1 MMEPIILADNR
12 FLDGTP
18 TATDTAAGYDVL
30 FIRDYK
36 TFTSWKAASVGTKY
50 LTVDCGSAKSADCI
64 AFAGHNF
71 GTGAALVSVES
82 SDNGTDWTER
92 IVPFAVVD
100 DKAAL
105 RMFASVSARYWR
117 AKIASPTIAPQV
129 AVLLVG
135 LRITFPYPP
144 DAPFSPGKEG
154 MEVSAARS
162 RTGQLLGVDVR
173 FKPYSIRAQWSDLS
187 RTWVESY
194 FLHFWEN
201 HASNLTP
208 FFWAWDLGV
217 YPNDHHV
224 GGAVRGPGD
233 HRRKHQQRQME
244 QGGNGDPVFQQMALR
259 HKGILYPTVP
269 LPFQ

>member
-18 TATDTAAGYDVL
+18 TATDTAVGYDVL

-50 LTVDCGSAKSADCI
+50 LSVDCGSAKSADCI

-71 GTGAALVSVES
+71 GTGAAQISVES

-92 IVPFAVVD
+92 ITPFSVTT

-105 RMFASVSARYWR
+105 RTFASASARYWR
-117 AKIASPTIAPQV
+117 TKIASPTIAPQV

-194 FLHFWEN
+194 FLPFWEN

-217 YPNDHHV
+217 YPNN
-224 GGAVRGPGD
+224 VRYVRVAENYEMDPKLSVLGVYDLIGLE
-233 HRRKHQQRQME
+233 ME
-244 QGGNGDPVFQQMALR
+244 GV
-259 HKGILYPTVP
+259 KE
-269 LPFQ
+269 